1 MGRPCV
7 SPGALCVRLNAP
19 ARKQDR
25 AGRERPGKRRGKRP
39 GKRRGTGRA
48 AGTRGLSGISDPGSG
63 RCPIGE
69 VVETMDARIVT
80 FFSALPL
87 QAPGTDDDT
96 RAALKQ
102 VEGRLPASPTIVDF
116 GCGTGRSV
124 LALARF
130 LPAARILAIDCAVPF
145 IERLR
150 REIATLGLSA
160 RVRAETGDMM
170 RPPALAAGSVDLIWC
185 ESAVY
190 FVGLTEALRRW
201 RPLLGSGGHCVISE
215 CEWLTDERP
224 ERARAFWRANYP
236 RMGHRAENLRRIE
249 EAGYR
254 TLGTHVM
261 SRRGWESYYDLIA
274 EKLDRERAASG
285 PTPLLEGLADECAVY
300 STSNDS
306 YGYVYYVVK
315 PDDGERI

>member
-1 MGRPCV
+1 M
-7 SPGALCVRLNAP
+7 A
-19 ARKQDR
+19 
-25 AGRERPGKRRGKRP
+25 
-39 GKRRGTGRA
+39 
-48 AGTRGLSGISDPGSG
+48 
-63 RCPIGE
+63 
-69 VVETMDARIVT
+69 ETIDSRIVA

-87 QAPGTDDDT
+87 QAPGTDEDT

-102 VEGRLPASPTIVDF
+102 VERRLPISPTIIDF

-130 LPAARILAIDCAVPF
+130 LPKARILAIDCAVPF
-145 IERLR
+145 IEKLRL
-150 REIATLGLSA
+150 EIATLGLSS

-170 RPPALAAGSVDLIWC
+170 RPPPSPPGSVDLIWC

-201 RPLLGSGGHCVISE
+201 RPLLSPDGHCVISE
-215 CEWLTDERP
+215 CEWLTDARP
-224 ERARAFWRANYP
+224 ERAEAFWGANYP
-236 RMGHRAENLRRIE
+236 HMGNRAENLRRIE
-249 EAGYR
+249 QAGYR

-274 EKLDRERAASG
+274 EKLDRESASSEFAH
-285 PTPLLEGLADECAVY
+285 LLKSLSDECAVY
-300 STSNDS
+300 RASNDS

-315 PDDGERI
+315 PDEGERR